1 MNVPA
6 VVFLT
11 VLSSIL
17 ILDKYA
23 IGEFGLS
30 QPVIAG
36 AIIGWLCGDPRTGIL
51 IGSVF
56 QLIFLGGLPIGRDIP
71 PDGPGAGMVAVGA
84 YYLLRPGHPYET
96 SLIVAAVLGLFASI
110 AGGALEIMIRRNNEK
125 LYHLFVRHENR
136 FAVVHLGG
144 VATAFVRGIM
154 LFLPFYAVAALITRP
169 FYIPAAAPDL
179 LVVIALSVGLANAGY
194 LFFKKRTIIYV
205 LIGGLCGL
213 ALFVL

>member
-1 MNVPA
+1 MNISA
-6 VVFLT
+6 VVYLT
-11 VLSSIL
+11 VASSIL

-23 IGEFGLS
+23 FGEFGLS

-36 AIIGWLCGDPRTGIL
+36 AIIGWLCGDLRSGIL
-51 IGSVF
+51 IGSIF

-71 PDGPGAGMVAVGA
+71 PDGPGAGLVAVGA
-84 YYLLRPGHPYET
+84 YFLLRPSHPHEA
-96 SLIVAAVLGLFASI
+96 SLIIAAILGLFASI

-136 FAVVHLGG
+136 FTVVHLGG
-144 VATAFVRGIM
+144 ILTAFVRGII
-154 LFLPFYAVAALITRP
+154 LFLPFFAAASIINRP
-169 FYIPAAAPDL
+169 VYIPPAAPDL

-194 LFFKKRTIIYV
+194 LFFKKRTIVYA